1 MNKEALE
8 KLAQVAETLE
18 AIESGDSLTL
28 ARQSVAEMADEEK
41 EALQIALLEDAYGMS
56 IDDLNKQAEELTE
69 EDVVGAVDEWLNSM
83 DDEFYQVLATTI
95 LEKEAEALEEDPN
108 AVLDIVTEF
117 ITPDNLEDFFGIL
130 LEKEAVS
137 AQGIADAI
145 SRAVTAAKSR
155 WKKTKSTAKAVT
167 RGGLSPAEE
176 AKWRIQNIGKAF
188 KRPEVAGTAGVA
200 AALPLLI
207 ALLTRRAPKQAPK
220 SVLRAIL
227 R

>member
-117 ITPDNLEDFFGIL
+117 ITPDNLEDFFG
-130 LEKEAVS
+130 S
-137 AQGIADAI
+137 
-145 SRAVTAAKSR
+145 
-155 WKKTKSTAKAVT
+155 
-167 RGGLSPAEE
+167 
-176 AKWRIQNIGKAF
+176 F
-188 KRPEVAGTAGVA
+188 
-200 AALPLLI
+200 
-207 ALLTRRAPKQAPK
+207 
-220 SVLRAIL
+220 
-227 R
+227 